1 MLSHHSSK
9 VLVYIATTHLPIGV
23 SNMTPSIPYNSKG
36 QQLLYICAFYAYQTC
51 HSNISF
57 VQSSITRLRRHCRP
71 PIYQPMIHKMNPTKK
86 TYSLNRRTCFTRLN
100 THIKHPST
108 HNSHSLNQFKL
119 KTSRPYAQ
127 INQAVS
133 LTSFLKYTHFH
144 VKG

>member
-1 MLSHHSSK
+1 MHAYHDSK
-9 VLVYIATTHLPIGV
+9 VTVYIVTTHLHIRV
-23 SNMTPSIPYNSKG
+23 SNMTPSIPYHSRG
-36 QQLLYICAFYAYQTC
+36 QQLQYICAFYVYQTR
-51 HSNISF
+51 HSDISF
-57 VQSSITRLRRHCRP
+57 VYSSITRLRQHCRP
-71 PIYQPMIHKMNPTKK
+71 PIYQPTIHKINPTKK

-100 THIKHPST
+100 THIKHPNP